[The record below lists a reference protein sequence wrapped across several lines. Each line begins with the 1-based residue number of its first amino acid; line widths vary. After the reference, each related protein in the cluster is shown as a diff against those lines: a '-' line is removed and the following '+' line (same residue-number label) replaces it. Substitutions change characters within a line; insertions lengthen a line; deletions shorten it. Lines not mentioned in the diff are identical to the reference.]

1 MAMIAANTGAQ
12 PAGFYLLVFLF
23 LVVCFSTC
31 LPLLLGTK
39 SLAPSLKPPSVAGLP
54 GSPGAAFNV
63 PGTPGLP
70 GTPVAGTP
78 LGRLGSEYAASSS
91 ADELA
96 EDDEFLAHESI
107 FR

>member
-1 MAMIAANTGAQ
+1 MSGCECSQANKEAQ
-12 PAGFYLLVFLF
+12 QAGML
-23 LVVCFSTC
+23 
-31 LPLLLGTK
+31 
-39 SLAPSLKPPSVAGLP
+39 AGLP
-54 GSPGAAFNV
+54 GSPGAVFNA

-107 FR
+107 FRWA